1 MSDHDHIT
9 TKIRLELAERARM
22 LVNESK
28 GGRDTIIAEV
38 ARALEQTYTRGYND
52 ARPIARAAA
61 LREIIM
67 IEEAIEGDARRRRAV
82 LERELA
88 ELLKVPT

>member
-1 MSDHDHIT
+1 MSDHIT
-9 TKIRLELAERARM
+9 TKVRATLTERARM

-38 ARALEQTYTRGYND
+38 ARALEHAYTWGYDD
-52 ARPIARAAA
+52 ARPIARASA

-67 IEEAIEGDARRRRAV
+67 VEEAIEGDARRRRAV

-88 ELLKVPT
+88 ELLKVPA